1 MSSVIR
7 AKDCSLMDTVS
18 DVLQGK
24 RITQED
30 KSRSKYSKIRKSE
43 HEDQECLEWRHHL
56 CAWDARIKLSI
67 VIASLRVRQ
76 SLLQEI
82 FLCNSFVMLVPS
94 VAVCCFLVGFL
105 GSFPCRIMCLGDTR
119 VVRCSQALPWGQ
131 RMSTTLAALSAELLR
146 EGKAAGNY
154 IFGRSG

>member
-7 AKDCSLMDTVS
+7 ARDCSLMDTVS

-105 GSFPCRIMCLGDTR
+105 GSFPVQDY
-119 VVRCSQALPWGQ
+119 V
-131 RMSTTLAALSAELLR
+131 
-146 EGKAAGNY
+146 
-154 IFGRSG
+154 FGRHQGGEMFPSSSLGSENEHNPGSSQCWAPQRRKGCRKLYLW